1 MLSLRKL
8 SIQNCTGLTLDVDL
22 SNCPTIEE
30 IDASG
35 TTINVILP
43 SNPKITKYELGTP
56 TSISIVNP
64 T

>member
-30 IDASG
+30 VDASG

-43 SNPKITKYELGTP
+43 SNSKITKYELGTP